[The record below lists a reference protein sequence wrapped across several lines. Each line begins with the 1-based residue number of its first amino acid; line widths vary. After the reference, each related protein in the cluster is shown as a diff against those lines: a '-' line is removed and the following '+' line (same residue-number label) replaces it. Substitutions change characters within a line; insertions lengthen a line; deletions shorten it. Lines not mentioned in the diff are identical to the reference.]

1 MTEKNPEKFQRNAN
15 AYKFSSSS
23 NHQTCMLIKARSLLN
38 LFALRP
44 YRANVNLVGRW
55 CGEYKL
61 CPRAIE
67 HTIPNRAQL
76 RSWKAVGR
84 NITKRGKGV
93 HRDGVLRKRLG
104 SIELFGNSVV
114 TNLRPMRGEDFFTVW
129 REVDTGNYS
138 ANIQLSWIQRVRV
151 SVLGVDV
158 PKPEDAFIVTGGE

>member
-1 MTEKNPEKFQRNAN
+1 M
-15 AYKFSSSS
+15 
-23 NHQTCMLIKARSLLN
+23 
-38 LFALRP
+38 
-44 YRANVNLVGRW
+44 
-55 CGEYKL
+55 
-61 CPRAIE
+61 
-67 HTIPNRAQL
+67 
-76 RSWKAVGR
+76 
-84 NITKRGKGV
+84 